1 MRNFYRAV
9 TKHRLIII
17 PVFILLA
24 ICSAIVKPMVDVNY
38 DMKAYLPDD
47 APSTRALNTM
57 NEEYDG
63 NLPNTRI
70 MLRNVTVK
78 EAMAYK
84 TKFMQVD
91 GVTDVEWLDDAV
103 SDVYMPIAMM
113 DEDTLDTFYRVD
125 PGSADSGSAVRGSA
139 LMKVTVG
146 RDDIQTAIGEL
157 QEIAGDRGALAG
169 DAVNTAAATKVTVKE
184 IQKVTVIAIIT
195 VLLILL
201 LTTSAW
207 VHAPIVMASLGI
219 AIVINAGS
227 NIIFGEVSFITN
239 AAGTIL
245 QLAVSLDY
253 CVFLLHRYTE
263 CRRTCTDKYS
273 AMTEA
278 LCLSTSSLVS
288 SGFTTI
294 IGFLAL
300 CLMKYKIGPD
310 MGLAL
315 AKGVS
320 ISLIVALVFFPCL
333 IITADKAI
341 TKTSHRRL
349 LPKFHGL
356 GRGIRRII
364 VPASAVL
371 IIAAVPAFII
381 SGSNSFFYGPSHI
394 FGSDTSIGQDKDD
407 IDETFGQMDTYALM
421 VPRGDTVR
429 ELQLADSLNRMDKV
443 TAIRSY
449 TSILG
454 PAIPSDIVPDSI
466 AGQLVSD
473 KYTRM
478 AITVRA
484 DTDSEATFRLVDAIR
499 NKAAD
504 CYGDD
509 YLLAGEGV
517 STTDLKTTTTSDMLK
532 VNIAAILAVLLVLVI
547 MLRSVLLPVILVLCI
562 ETAIWINLSIPYLSG
577 DHVFYFAYLIIS
589 AIQLGATVDYAILAT
604 NKFRE
609 FFALYTGADDEQTA
623 ISRKDAARRA
633 VVMTISSIMPSII
646 TSGGAMI
653 AVGFLLGYMSTHQLL
668 AQLGMFIGIGAICS
682 LVIVLTS
689 LMGFLYLLAR
699 NSRFKLGNTD
709 DEGSS
714 VRL

>member
-1 MRNFYRAV
+1 MRYFYSV
-9 TKHRLIII
+9 IINHRFKII

-24 ICSAIVKPMVDVNY
+24 VCCAIAKPMVGVNY

-78 EAMAYK
+78 EAMEYK
-84 TKFMQVD
+84 AKFMQVD

-103 SDVYMPIAMM
+103 SDVYMPLAMM
-113 DEDTLDTFYRVD
+113 DQDTLDTYYR
-125 PGSADSGSAVRGSA
+125 ADSGDA

-146 RDDIQTAIGEL
+146 RDNIQTAIGEL

-169 DAVNTAAATKVTVKE
+169 DAVNTAAATRVTVKE

-207 VHAPIVMASLGI
+207 VHAPLVMASLGI

-263 CRRTCTDKYS
+263 CRRTCADKNS

-294 IGFLAL
+294 IGFMAL

-310 MGLAL
+310 LGLAL
-315 AKGVS
+315 AKGVT

-349 LPKFHGL
+349 LPTFQGL

-364 VPASAVL
+364 VPAAVIL

-394 FGSDTSIGQDKDD
+394 FGSDTAIGQDKDD
-407 IDETFGQMDTYALM
+407 IDDAFGQMDTYALM
-421 VPRGDTVR
+421 VPKGDIAR
-429 ELQLADSLNRMDKV
+429 ELKLTDSLKQMDKV

-454 PAIPSDIVPDSI
+454 PVIPPEIVPDSI

-484 DTDSEATFRLVDAIR
+484 DTDSEATFRLVDTIR
-499 NKAAD
+499 NTAAD
-504 CYGDD
+504 YYGED

-517 STTDLKTTTTSDMLK
+517 STTDLKTTTTGDMLK
-532 VNIAAILAVLLVLVI
+532 VNIVAILAVLLVLVI

-562 ETAIWINLSIPYLSG
+562 ETAIWINLSMPYLSG

-609 FFALYTGADDEQTA
+609 FLAQSLCGGDGQSVC
-623 ISRKDAARRA
+623 SRKDAAGRA

-653 AVGFLLGYMSTHQLL
+653 TVGFLLGYMSTHQLL

-699 NSRFKLGNTD
+699 TSRFKLGDAD
-709 DEGSS
+709 DKGSS
-714 VRL
+714 VSL

>member
-1 MRNFYRAV
+1 MRYFYSV
-9 TKHRLIII
+9 IINHRFKII

-24 ICSAIVKPMVDVNY
+24 VCCAIAKPMVGVNY

-78 EAMAYK
+78 EAMEYK
-84 TKFMQVD
+84 AKFMQVD

-103 SDVYMPIAMM
+103 SDVYMPLAMM
-113 DEDTLDTFYRVD
+113 DQDTLDTYYR
-125 PGSADSGSAVRGSA
+125 ADSGDA

-146 RDDIQTAIGEL
+146 RDNIQTAIGEL

-169 DAVNTAAATKVTVKE
+169 DAVNTAAATRVTVKE

-207 VHAPIVMASLGI
+207 VHAPLVMASLGI

-263 CRRTCTDKYS
+263 CRRTCADKNS

-294 IGFLAL
+294 IGFMAL

-310 MGLAL
+310 LGLAL
-315 AKGVS
+315 AKGVT

-349 LPKFHGL
+349 LPTFQGL

-364 VPASAVL
+364 VPAAVIL

-394 FGSDTSIGQDKDD
+394 FGSDTAIGQDKDD
-407 IDETFGQMDTYALM
+407 IDDAFGQMDTYALM
-421 VPRGDTVR
+421 VPKGDIAR
-429 ELQLADSLNRMDKV
+429 ELKLTDSLKQMDKV

-454 PAIPSDIVPDSI
+454 PVIPPEIVPDSI

-484 DTDSEATFRLVDAIR
+484 DTDSEATFRLVDTIR
-499 NKAAD
+499 NTAAD
-504 CYGDD
+504 YYGED

-517 STTDLKTTTTSDMLK
+517 STTDLKTTTTGDMLK
-532 VNIAAILAVLLVLVI
+532 VNIVAILAVLLVLVI

-562 ETAIWINLSIPYLSG
+562 ETAIWINLSMPYLSG

-609 FFALYTGADDEQTA
+609 F
-623 ISRKDAARRA
+623 
-633 VVMTISSIMPSII
+633 
-646 TSGGAMI
+646 
-653 AVGFLLGYMSTHQLL
+653 L
-668 AQLGMFIGIGAICS
+668 AQS
-682 LVIVLTS
+682 LC
-689 LMGFLYLLAR
+689 G
-699 NSRFKLGNTD
+699 GD
-709 DEGSS
+709 GQ
-714 VRL
+714 

>member
-1 MRNFYRAV
+1 
-9 TKHRLIII
+9 
-17 PVFILLA
+17 
-24 ICSAIVKPMVDVNY
+24 
-38 DMKAYLPDD
+38 
-47 APSTRALNTM
+47 
-57 NEEYDG
+57 
-63 NLPNTRI
+63 
-70 MLRNVTVK
+70 
-78 EAMAYK
+78 
-84 TKFMQVD
+84 
-91 GVTDVEWLDDAV
+91 
-103 SDVYMPIAMM
+103 
-113 DEDTLDTFYRVD
+113 
-125 PGSADSGSAVRGSA
+125 
-139 LMKVTVG
+139 
-146 RDDIQTAIGEL
+146 
-157 QEIAGDRGALAG
+157 
-169 DAVNTAAATKVTVKE
+169 
-184 IQKVTVIAIIT
+184 
-195 VLLILL
+195 
-201 LTTSAW
+201 
-207 VHAPIVMASLGI
+207 
-219 AIVINAGS
+219 
-227 NIIFGEVSFITN
+227 
-239 AAGTIL
+239 
-245 QLAVSLDY
+245 
-253 CVFLLHRYTE
+253 
-263 CRRTCTDKYS
+263 
-273 AMTEA
+273 MTEA

-294 IGFLAL
+294 IGFMAL

-310 MGLAL
+310 LGLAL
-315 AKGVS
+315 AKGVT

-349 LPKFHGL
+349 LPTFQGM

-364 VPASAVL
+364 VPAAVIL

-394 FGSDTSIGQDKDD
+394 FGSDTAIGQDKDD
-407 IDETFGQMDTYALM
+407 IDDAFGQMDTYALM
-421 VPRGDTVR
+421 VPKGDIAR
-429 ELQLADSLNRMDKV
+429 ELKLTDSLKQMDKV

-454 PAIPSDIVPDSI
+454 PVIPPEIVPDSI

-484 DTDSEATFRLVDAIR
+484 DTDSEATFRLVDTIR
-499 NKAAD
+499 NTAAD
-504 CYGDD
+504 YYGED

-517 STTDLKTTTTSDMLK
+517 STTDLKTTTTGDMLK
-532 VNIAAILAVLLVLVI
+532 VNIVAILAVLLVLVI

-562 ETAIWINLSIPYLSG
+562 ETAIWINLSMPYLSG

-609 FFALYTGADDEQTA
+609 FLAQSLCGGDGQSVC
-623 ISRKDAARRA
+623 SRKDAAGRA

-653 AVGFLLGYMSTHQLL
+653 TVGFLLGYMSTHQLL

-699 NSRFKLGNTD
+699 TSRFKLGNAD
-709 DEGSS
+709 DKGSS
-714 VRL
+714 VSL